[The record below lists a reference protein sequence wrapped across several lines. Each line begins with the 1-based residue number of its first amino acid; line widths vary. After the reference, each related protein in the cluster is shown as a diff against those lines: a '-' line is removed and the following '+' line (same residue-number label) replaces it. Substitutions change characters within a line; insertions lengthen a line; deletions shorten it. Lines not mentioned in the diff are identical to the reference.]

1 MDVNSILTAGQLGL
15 AATAALAVGL
25 VTAGPADAAPS
36 ASPSALVTVELGSGQ
51 R

>member
-1 MDVNSILTAGQLGL
+1 MYLNSIFRARQLGL

-36 ASPSALVTVELGSGQ
+36 ASPLVTVDLGCGQ